1 MKSKLKLR
9 DWHKIL
15 ADVRHELEKETI
27 LLTAGSESAIAG
39 LIDVVGPGAD
49 QVFIKINKPLS
60 KYEMKTVDMLA
71 IVITGNTAIDEE
83 LISIAAESSKSG
95 LDVIAFIDVSGLS
108 EATQKAKQVEAEIAL
123 NLSPSR
129 VIFFSSEEDELSR
142 QRLLSKIAERVES
155 KRISLAAKVT
165 GFRQIVTRQIIDE
178 ISGQNGIIGVAS
190 FIPASDLP
198 VLTANQIRMVLLIA
212 ASHGASL
219 TLERAK
225 ELLFVVGGGFSLR
238 AAARQLLG
246 FIPIAGWAVKGAIA
260 YSGTRAIGVLAV
272 KYFEN
277 IDGKN
282 DTALIEPEEPE
293 LTQSLDS

>member
-1 MKSKLKLR
+1 MKSKLKLK

-15 ADVRHELEKETI
+15 TDVRHELEKETI
-27 LLTAGSESAIAG
+27 LLTAGDESAIAG
-39 LIDVVGPGAD
+39 LINVVGPGAD

-60 KYEMKTVDMLA
+60 KYETKTVDMVA
-71 IVITGNTAIDEE
+71 IVITGNTAIDEK
-83 LISIAAESSKSG
+83 LITIAAESGKSG

-108 EATQKAKQVEAEIAL
+108 EATQNAKQVEAEISL

-129 VIFFSSEEDELSR
+129 VIFFSSEGDELGR
-142 QRLLSKIAERVES
+142 QLLLSKIVDRVES
-155 KRISLAAKVT
+155 KRIALAAKVN
-165 GFRQIVTRQIIDE
+165 GFRRIVTKQVIDE
-178 ISGQNGIIGVAS
+178 IAGQNGIIGVAS

-219 TLERAK
+219 SLKRAK

-246 FIPIAGWAVKGAIA
+246 FVPIAGWAVKGAIA

-282 DTALIEPEEPE
+282 DTALIKPKELEE
-293 LTQSLDS
+293 TQSLDS

>member
-15 ADVRHELEKETI
+15 ADVRHELEKETM

-60 KYEMKTVDMLA
+60 KYEMKTVDMVA

-108 EATQKAKQVEAEIAL
+108 EAAQKAKQVEAEIAL

-165 GFRQIVTRQIIDE
+165 GFRQIVTRQIID
-178 ISGQNGIIGVAS
+178 
-190 FIPASDLP
+190 
-198 VLTANQIRMVLLIA
+198 
-212 ASHGASL
+212 
-219 TLERAK
+219 
-225 ELLFVVGGGFSLR
+225 
-238 AAARQLLG
+238 
-246 FIPIAGWAVKGAIA
+246 
-260 YSGTRAIGVLAV
+260 
-272 KYFEN
+272 
-277 IDGKN
+277 
-282 DTALIEPEEPE
+282 
-293 LTQSLDS
+293 